1 MISIS
6 PAGFGY
12 AGLKVRPAVISFP
25 SIFFF
30 LSFFSWTC
38 RASPWRGRIKTASS
52 TLINNNYSP
61 FPTYNLPKKHY
72 LCLFSCDCHPE
83 QDPKNYNHQENNKY
97 NNYQPLLTSKT
108 IKMETIRR
116 IWEWIKDNS
125 MVIVFFGFLA
135 LTLAIGFAFAYLLV
149 DPFHVSG
156 ILEYAIII
164 AIGLSLFLPALS
176 IIGFPSLLLF
186 LRKSSI
192 WKQLKTEPQ
201 IVNNQFLSFIKDNAI
216 IFSLL
221 FIYILFYR
229 FWESWIGNHIIQPFF
244 SHFESNL
251 LNDLIFIFITI
262 SCLVL
267 IHVKTLNANYRR
279 KKIKQQ
285 TLILSIITMGFW
297 AYYRFHQGLCGMDKS
312 PFYLQFIPLSKLNPI
327 KYFDILFVLAS
338 YNISSYWTWK
348 AFSGS
353 TSVLKFDA
361 TRGLTRNLPIS
372 EKDDDFLERN
382 KLANSVVKELLI
394 TDASKGAFTY
404 GIDAPWGSGKTSF
417 IILMKNRLKSNPESH
432 HIIMDFNPWS
442 YAADKD
448 LVTAFF
454 EELSKTLRQ
463 HDASL
468 AKNLIDYSQ
477 LLSAFDTTETKLIS
491 SLLEL
496 ARHDDSSLQDKKQQ
510 ITEAIKRINQ
520 RIFVFIDDID
530 RLESNEI
537 LEMMKLIR
545 NVSDFPYMYI
555 IAAYDKSYVVKCL
568 STKMKFGATNFVEK
582 IFEHEHILAPCSNES
597 LRRSLVTQLA
607 LIHNGGFLKPALE
620 EYILDNNNK
629 ALNALSNLR
638 EIYRLSN
645 NIASADSLLN
655 HENVYSIDLLLF
667 GLFKTKYPVAFS
679 LFEHKW
685 HEVLVEDNHHK
696 YYQLFQEQDE
706 DGHFNFIKYLES
718 HPDEMCLNEFD
729 IKTIRMVLSELFM
742 HQQDADEKVPRLNHI
757 KWFSRYL
764 NLTQLVSDINENDF
778 YEVMKKSI
786 DEIKK
791 AIDVW
796 SIDKSASLKYR
807 LLNYGKGKRL
817 GYRQLKKHIEVFIYA
832 CIKNKWRYSDLN
844 LIIYH
849 LKKFNSDTFFEYNQ
863 AFITSVLAK
872 YGDSDFIKKYIR
884 HLYEKK
890 EYKQMPISE
899 NDLIEIQQSIFDD
912 CCKKDQNRQTE
923 ISDVFACFHYLLGI
937 DYDQYTTEIE
947 SIKHDRFTKSL
958 LNEMKKYVETNKGGF
973 LQSIIS
979 SKKIGDY
986 RRAYRLLPFVQY
998 LWGSWRGFRKF
1009 LSTLDDSDPFYQEF
1023 KDFFKQYRKNHYK
1036 WTQYDFK
1043 IIEPP
1048 L

>member
-1 MISIS
+1 
-6 PAGFGY
+6 
-12 AGLKVRPAVISFP
+12 
-25 SIFFF
+25 
-30 LSFFSWTC
+30 
-38 RASPWRGRIKTASS
+38 
-52 TLINNNYSP
+52 
-61 FPTYNLPKKHY
+61 
-72 LCLFSCDCHPE
+72 
-83 QDPKNYNHQENNKY
+83 
-97 NNYQPLLTSKT
+97 
-108 IKMETIRR
+108 METSRR
-116 IWEWIKDNS
+116 IWKWIKA
-125 MVIVFFGFLA
+125 IVTTLFRLGVLA
-135 LTLAIGFAFAYLLV
+135 FSFASVFVTAYLLV
-149 DPFHVSG
+149 SPFQLSG
-156 ILEYAIII
+156 FLKYVIIL
-164 AIGLSLFLPALS
+164 AIGLSILIPTFSFFITLHDYLS
-176 IIGFPSLLLF
+176 VRIT
-186 LRKSSI
+186 SI

-201 IVNNQFLSFIKDNAI
+201 IVKNQLMSFIKDNAI

-267 IHVKTLNANYRR
+267 THVDFYNTFFNRS
-279 KKIKQQ
+279 KKIKKQ
-285 TLILSIITMGFW
+285 TLILSIITIGFW
-297 AYYRFHQGLCGMDKS
+297 AYYRFHHGLCGLDES
-312 PFYLQFIPLSKLNPI
+312 SYYLQFIPLSKLNPI

-372 EKDDDFLERN
+372 EKDDDFLERDE
-382 KLANSVVKELLI
+382 LANSAVEELLE
-394 TDASKGAFTY
+394 TDASKGAFTF

-417 IILMKNRLKSNPESH
+417 IILMKNHLKSDYRF

-454 EELSKTLRQ
+454 EELSKTLKQ

-468 AKNLIDYSQ
+468 AKNLIDYSK

-496 ARHDDSSLQDKKQQ
+496 ARHDDSSLQEKKQQ

-520 RIFVFIDDID
+520 TIFVFIDDID

-568 STKMKFGATNFVEK
+568 NTKMKFGATNFVEK

-607 LIHNGGFLKPALE
+607 LINDGEFLKPALE
-620 EYILDNNNK
+620 DYILDNNNK

-655 HENVYSIDLLLF
+655 HENVHSIDLLLF

-685 HEVLVEDNHHK
+685 HEVLVEDDHHK
-696 YYQLFQEQDE
+696 YYTLFRGHDY
-706 DGHFNFIKYLES
+706 DGHFDFIRYLEG

-729 IKTIRMVLSELFM
+729 IKTIRMILSELFM
-742 HQQDADEKVPRLNHI
+742 HQQIEDEKEPRLNHI

-764 NLTQLVSDINENDF
+764 NLTQLGSDISEKDF
-778 YEVMKKSI
+778 YEVMKKSPS
-786 DEIKK
+786 EIQK
-791 AIDVW
+791 AVDDW
-796 SIDKSASLKYR
+796 SIDKSVSLKYR
-807 LLNYGKGKRL
+807 LLNYDKGKRL
-817 GYRQLKKHIEVFIYA
+817 GFEPLLNYIEVLIYA
-832 CIKNKWRYSDLN
+832 SIKNNWRIYSDLVV
-844 LIIYH
+844 IISH
-849 LKKFNSDTFFEYNQ
+849 LDRFSSDFSFDNRR
-863 AFITSVLAK
+863 FIMRLLRK
-872 YGDSDFIKKYIR
+872 YGDSNLISQFIGY
-884 HLYEKK
+884 LYKEK
-890 EYKQMPISE
+890 EYQKTHLTES
-899 NDLIEIQQSIFDD
+899 DLIEIQQRIFNN
-912 CCKKDQNRQTE
+912 CCRKNLNRQTE

-937 DYDQYTTEIE
+937 DYNPFTTEIE
-947 SIKHDRFTKSL
+947 SIKHDKYTKSL
-958 LNEMKKYVETNKGGF
+958 LNEMKKYAETNKVSF
-973 LQSIIS
+973 LQSIFRS
-979 SKKIGDY
+979 EKIGDY
-986 RRAYRLLPFVQY
+986 RRGYCLLPFVQY
-998 LWGSWRGFRKF
+998 LWDSWRGFRKF

-1023 KDFFKQYRKNHYK
+1023 KDFFKQYRKNDYD

-1043 IIEPP
+1043 TIKP
-1048 L
+1048 LGKEWFS

>member
-1 MISIS
+1 M
-6 PAGFGY
+6 
-12 AGLKVRPAVISFP
+12 
-25 SIFFF
+25 
-30 LSFFSWTC
+30 
-38 RASPWRGRIKTASS
+38 
-52 TLINNNYSP
+52 
-61 FPTYNLPKKHY
+61 
-72 LCLFSCDCHPE
+72 
-83 QDPKNYNHQENNKY
+83 
-97 NNYQPLLTSKT
+97 KT
-108 IKMETIRR
+108 ISR
-116 IWEWIKDNS
+116 IWEWITDNS
-125 MVIVFFGFLA
+125 DDIVFYGFIA
-135 LTLAIGFAFAYLLV
+135 LVLAIGFALAYLLV
-149 DPFHVSG
+149 SPFHLSG
-156 ILEYAIII
+156 ILKYVIIL
-164 AIGLSLFLPALS
+164 AIGLAIFVPTFSFALFLLE
-176 IIGFPSLLLF
+176 FLF
-186 LRKSSI
+186 STIPSI

-201 IVNNQFLSFIKDNAI
+201 IFRNKFLSFIKNNAL
-216 IFSLL
+216 IFALV

-244 SHFESNL
+244 SHFESNR
-251 LNDLIFIFITI
+251 LNDIIFILITI
-262 SCLVL
+262 TCLVL
-267 IHVKTLNANYRR
+267 IHVKFFNTHYGT

-285 TLILSIITMGFW
+285 TLILSIITMGVW
-297 AYYRFHQGLCGMDKS
+297 AYYRFQHGPCGMNES
-312 PFYLQFIPLSKLNPI
+312 SYYLQFIPLSTSTLSHI
-327 KYFDILFVLAS
+327 KYFDILFVLAI
-338 YNISSYWTWK
+338 YNITSYWIWK
-348 AFSGS
+348 FHSFN

-372 EKDDDFLERN
+372 EKDDDFLERDE
-382 KLANSVVKELLI
+382 LANSVVKELLV
-394 TDASKGAFTY
+394 TDASKGAFTF

-417 IILMKNRLKSNPESH
+417 IILMKNHLKSDDSS

-454 EELSKTLRQ
+454 EELSKTLKQ

-468 AKNLIDYSQ
+468 AKNLIDYSK

-496 ARHDDSSLQDKKQQ
+496 ARHDDSSLQEKKQQ

-520 RIFVFIDDID
+520 TIFVFIDDID

-597 LRRSLVTQLA
+597 LRRSLVTQLG
-607 LIHNGGFLKPALE
+607 LINDGKFLKLALE

-655 HENVYSIDLLLF
+655 HENVHSIDLLLF

-706 DGHFNFIKYLES
+706 DGHFDFIKYLEG
-718 HPDEMCLNEFD
+718 HQDEMCLNKFD
-729 IKTIRMVLSELFM
+729 LKTIRMVLSELFM
-742 HQQDADEKVPRLNHI
+742 HQQGANEKIPRLNHI

-764 NLTQLVSDINENDF
+764 NLTQLESDISEKDF
-778 YEVMKKSI
+778 HKVMKESL

-791 AIDVW
+791 AIDDW
-796 SIDKSASLKYR
+796 SIDKSVSLKYR
-807 LLNYGKGKRL
+807 LLNYDKGKKL
-817 GYRQLKKHIEVFIYA
+817 LYEPLKKYIEVLIYA
-832 CIKNKWRYSDLN
+832 SIQNNWEIYSDLVVIISHLN
-844 LIIYH
+844 RYESGQFLISR
-849 LKKFNSDTFFEYNQ
+849 LLRE
-863 AFITSVLAK
+863 
-872 YGDSDFIKKYIR
+872 YGDSDFIRKFIGY
-884 HLYEKK
+884 LYKEKRYQK
-890 EYKQMPISE
+890 TPLSE

-912 CCKKDQNRQTE
+912 CCRKNRHRQTGM
-923 ISDVFACFHYLLGI
+923 SDVFACFHYLFGI
-937 DYDQYTTEIE
+937 GDDPFTTEIK
-947 SIKHDRFTKSL
+947 SLKHDRFTKSL
-958 LNEMKKYVETNKGGF
+958 LSEMKRFAETNKVRF
-973 LQSIIS
+973 LQSIFIV
-979 SKKIGDY
+979 IELRNYNRG
-986 RRAYRLLPFVQY
+986 YRLSPYVRF

-1009 LSTLDDSDPFYQEF
+1009 LSTLDDSNPFYKEF
-1023 KDFFKQYRKNHYK
+1023 KDFYKQYRKNHYR

-1043 IIEPP
+1043 TIEPP
-1048 L
+1048 LRKE